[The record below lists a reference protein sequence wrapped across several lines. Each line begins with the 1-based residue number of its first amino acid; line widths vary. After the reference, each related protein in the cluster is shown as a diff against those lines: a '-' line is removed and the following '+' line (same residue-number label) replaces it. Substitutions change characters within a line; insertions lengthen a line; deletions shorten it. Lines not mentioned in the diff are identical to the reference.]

1 MPYARV
7 ERPSLALGLLQAILE
22 RNGFS
27 AETVYGNILFCERLG
42 IDLYELGA
50 VAEDL
55 VDDWTFAQV
64 AFPDFKPDSTKY
76 LEQVMLD
83 ATRYGL
89 RFGPE
94 ERIETMLQWRRLA
107 TEFLDD
113 LARQVVARR
122 PQIVGCSSTCSSHV
136 ACLALLKRVRDLSPG
151 TVTMMGGASCETV
164 MGLATHEMFPWVDYV
179 VSGEADDLIVELVN
193 GIEEHGR
200 SLSPEQVPEGVFAP
214 VHRETDY
221 FGLREQPPRAVCH
234 SLDKLPMPKYD
245 DYFAALMNSPILGE
259 VVKPGLVIEGS
270 RGCWWGQRNAC
281 SFCALNGTSL
291 EYRVKSSDQIVREL
305 EVLAGRHG
313 ITRFQ
318 FVDNILEPIWF
329 QTLFPRIAGLDTAYS
344 FRCETTPILTR
355 NQIKTLSEAGVTA
368 VQPGIENLDPE
379 FLGLINKVSKAWHN
393 VRFLKWCLYYGID
406 VSWWVLFD
414 APGEDKEWYARSLR
428 IIQLLYHLQ
437 PPRHFNLIRY
447 TRFSKY
453 HTEPNKFCLKLE
465 PLDQY
470 SVIYP
475 LSQDQIPRLAFF
487 FEDEDREK
495 GWFNGSRILDRNH
508 DLAQLAAEGAE
519 WDRLF
524 YSDAR
529 PVLEMRDTGRA
540 LYIRDTRSVA
550 VAEFHRLTGNER
562 TIYLACEE
570 GAGRNELY
578 TVLRDHAVSAS
589 EVDRIVADLVEKRLL
604 LLIDDRLLALAIPK
618 PLAQVRR
625 NVEFP
630 GGWIDRMLYEAL
642 THPLQEF
649 SALG

>member
-1 MPYARV
+1 
-7 ERPSLALGLLQAILE
+7 
-22 RNGFS
+22 
-27 AETVYGNILFCERLG
+27 
-42 IDLYELGA
+42 
-50 VAEDL
+50 
-55 VDDWTFAQV
+55 
-64 AFPDFKPDSTKY
+64 
-76 LEQVMLD
+76 
-83 ATRYGL
+83 
-89 RFGPE
+89 
-94 ERIETMLQWRRLA
+94 
-107 TEFLDD
+107 
-113 LARQVVARR
+113 
-122 PQIVGCSSTCSSHV
+122 
-136 ACLALLKRVRDLSPG
+136 
-151 TVTMMGGASCETV
+151 
-164 MGLATHEMFPWVDYV
+164 
-179 VSGEADDLIVELVN
+179 
-193 GIEEHGR
+193 
-200 SLSPEQVPEGVFAP
+200 
-214 VHRETDY
+214 
-221 FGLREQPPRAVCH
+221 
-234 SLDKLPMPKYD
+234 
-245 DYFAALMNSPILGE
+245 
-259 VVKPGLVIEGS
+259 
-270 RGCWWGQRNAC
+270 
-281 SFCALNGTSL
+281 
-291 EYRVKSSDQIVREL
+291 L